1 MSKINESYLGNQNL
15 KRSNVKHSWTQEQIT
30 EWLKCAKDPEHF
42 IETHVK
48 IVNVDR
54 GLINFSLYDYQK
66 DIVNLSVSERFVI
79 CKMPRQCGKTTTLV
93 GIMLWYVLFH
103 QNYNVA
109 ILAHKLA
116 QAREILSRIQLA
128 YEHLPKWIQQGIVEW
143 NKGNIELENGSKIL
157 ASATSSSAIRGG
169 SFNLVYLDEF
179 AFVENNMQEDFFAS
193 VYPTISSGQTTK
205 VLITST
211 PNGLNMFY
219 KLWTDSE
226 EGKNDY
232 KRIDVH
238 WSQVPGRDEKWKAE
252 TIRNTSEEQFR
263 VEFECE
269 FIGSSHTLISAPKL
283 RLLRSIKPVVFNA
296 DTHIYTQPVEGRQY
310 FTVVDTAR
318 GVQGDYSA
326 FIVYDVSELPYRV
339 AATYRNNIISPL
351 LYPNIVYQVSKHYNN
366 AYILVET
373 NDIGEQI
380 ATILKHDLEYENVLT
395 TVHNGRSG
403 QIISS
408 GFGGQNA
415 RLGVRTTKQVK
426 RIGCMNLKTQIES
439 DKLFINDERILY
451 ELFRFVNI
459 GDSYEA
465 EEGHD
470 DMVMC
475 CVLFAWAMSQDY
487 VRELTSVDLRA
498 KLEKEN
504 EEAIDE
510 NMMPMGIISRGA
522 PQDDVIIAVKR
533 NDDSWLFAG
542 DDEFD
547 AVQREK
553 YERQTWIH

>member
-1 MSKINESYLGNQNL
+1 MSRVNESYLGNQNL
-15 KRSNVKHSWTQEQIT
+15 KRSNVKHSWTPNEVN
-30 EWLKCAKDPEHF
+30 EWLKCSQDPEYF
-42 IETHVK
+42 IEKYIK

-54 GLINFSLYDYQK
+54 GLVNFNLYDYQK
-66 DIVNLSVSERFVI
+66 DIVKLSVNERFVI

-93 GIMLWYVLFH
+93 GIILWYILFH
-103 QNYNVA
+103 QNYQVA
-109 ILAHKLA
+109 ILAHKLQ

-179 AFVENNMQEDFFAS
+179 AFVENNMQESFFAS

-219 KLWTDSE
+219 KIWTDSE

-238 WSQVPGRDEKWKAE
+238 WSEVPGRDEAWKKE
-252 TIRNTSEEQFR
+252 TIRNTSEDQFR

-269 FIGSSHTLISAPKL
+269 FIGSAHTLISATKL
-283 RLLRSIKPVVFNA
+283 RTLRSIPPEASNP
-296 DTHIYTQPVEGRQY
+296 DTRIFKQPAEGRQY
-310 FTVVDTAR
+310 VTVVDTAR

-326 FIVYDVSELPYRV
+326 FVIFDVSELPYRV
-339 AATYRNNIISPL
+339 VASYRNNMISPL
-351 LYPNIVYQVSKHYNN
+351 LYPNIVYQLSKHYNR

-380 ATILKHDLEYENVLT
+380 ANILHHDLEYENVLT
-395 TVHNGRSG
+395 TVNNGRSG
-403 QIISS
+403 QVISP
-408 GFGGQNA
+408 GFGQA
-415 RLGVRTTKQVK
+415 TRMGVKTSKQVK
-426 RIGCMNLKTQIES
+426 RIGCMGLKTQVES
-439 DKLFINDERILY
+439 DKLIINDERILY

-475 CVLFAWAMSQDY
+475 CVLFAWAMEQSY
-487 VRELTSVDLRA
+487 MKELTSVDLRQR
-498 KLEKEN
+498 LEQEN
-504 EEAIDE
+504 EDALDE
-510 NMMPMGIISRGA
+510 NMLPFGIINRGEA
-522 PQDDVIIAVKR
+522 ALTTMIAAKR
-533 NDDSWLFAG
+533 GDDSWLFVG
-542 DDEFD
+542 DQEFD
-547 AVQREK
+547 DSMLEK
-553 YERQTWIH
+553 NGSYGWTH

>member
-1 MSKINESYLGNQNL
+1 MSKVNESYLGNQNL
-15 KRSNVKHSWTQEQIT
+15 KRSNVKHEWTQEQVQ
-30 EWLKCAKDPEHF
+30 EWIKCSKDPEYF
-42 IETHVK
+42 IEKYIK

-54 GLINFSLYDYQK
+54 GLINFELYDYQK
-66 DIVNLSVSERFVI
+66 DIVDLSVKERFVI

-93 GIMLWYVLFH
+93 GIMLWYILFH
-103 QNYNVA
+103 DNYNIA
-109 ILAHKLA
+109 ILAHKMA

-128 YEHLPKWIQQGIVEW
+128 YEHLPKWLQQGIVEW

-219 KLWTDSE
+219 KIWTDSE

-252 TIRNTSEEQFR
+252 TIRNTSEDQFR

-269 FIGSSHTLISAPKL
+269 FVGSSHTLISATKL
-283 RLLRSIKPVVFNA
+283 RLLRSIQPMLSNP
-296 DTHIYTQPVEGRQY
+296 DTKIFAQPITGRQY
-310 FTVVDTAR
+310 FTVVDTSR
-318 GVQGDYSA
+318 GVNGDYSA
-326 FIVYDVSELPYRV
+326 FVVFDVSELPYRV
-339 AATYRNNIISPL
+339 VAAYKNNMISPL
-351 LYPNIVYQVSKHYNN
+351 IYPNIVFQLSKHYNN
-366 AYILVET
+366 AYVLVET

-380 ATILKHDLEYENVLT
+380 ANILQHDLEYENVLT
-395 TVHNGRSG
+395 TVNNGRSG
-403 QIISS
+403 QVISP
-408 GFGGQNA
+408 GFGQQT
-415 RLGVRTTKQVK
+415 RLGVRTTKAVK
-426 RIGCMNLKTQIES
+426 RIGCMGLKTQVES
-439 DKLFINDERILY
+439 DKLIINDERILY

-470 DMVMC
+470 DLVMC
-475 CVLFAWAMSQDY
+475 LVLFAWAMGQSY
-487 VRELTSVDLRA
+487 VKELTSVDLRQ
-498 KLEKEN
+498 KLEQEN
-504 EEAIDE
+504 EDAIEDS
-510 NMMPMGIISRGA
+510 MMPIGIIDRGGA
-522 PQDDVIIAVKR
+522 IEVMPIAAKK

-542 DDEFD
+542 DDD
-547 AVQREK
+547 YDRVMLDRN
-553 YERQTWIH
+553 TSIVH

>member
-1 MSKINESYLGNQNL
+1 MSKVNEAYLGNQNL
-15 KRSNVKHSWTQEQIT
+15 KRSNVKHAWTQEQVQ
-30 EWLKCAKDPEHF
+30 EWMKCAKDPVYF
-42 IETHVK
+42 IEEYIK
-48 IVNVDR
+48 IVNVDQ
-54 GLINFSLYDYQK
+54 GLVNFNLYDYQK
-66 DIVNLSVSERFVI
+66 DIVELSVDERFVI

-93 GIMLWYVLFH
+93 GIMLWYILFH
-103 QNYNVA
+103 DRYNIA
-109 ILAHKLA
+109 ILAHKMQ

-169 SFNLVYLDEF
+169 SFNMVYLDEF

-193 VYPTISSGQTTK
+193 VYPTISSGKTTK

-219 KLWTDSE
+219 KIWTDSE

-238 WSQVPGRDEKWKAE
+238 WSEVPGRDELWKAE

-269 FIGSSHTLISAPKL
+269 FIGSSNTLISATKL
-283 RLLRSIKPVVFNA
+283 RLLRSIAAEASNA
-296 DTHIYTQPVEGRQY
+296 DTRIFAQPVKERQY

-326 FIVYDVSELPYRV
+326 FIVFDVSELPYRV
-339 AATYRNNIISPL
+339 VATYKNNMISPL
-351 LYPNIVYQVSKHYNN
+351 LYPNIVYQISKHYNN

-380 ATILKHDLEYENVLT
+380 ANILQYDLEYENVLT
-395 TVHNGRSG
+395 TVNNGRSG
-403 QIISS
+403 QVISP
-408 GFGGQNA
+408 GFGQA
-415 RLGVRTTKQVK
+415 TRLGVRTTKAVK
-426 RIGCMNLKTQIES
+426 RIGCMGLKTQIES
-439 DKLFINDERILY
+439 DKLLLNDERVLY

-470 DMVMC
+470 DLVMC
-475 CVLFAWAMSQDY
+475 CVLFAWAMGQSY
-487 VRELTSVDLRA
+487 VKELTSVDLRQ
-498 KLEKEN
+498 KLEQEN
-504 EEAIDE
+504 EEALDE
-510 NMMPMGIISRGA
+510 NMLPFGIINRGELSA
-522 PQDDVIIAVKR
+522 EPIVAAR
-533 NDDSWLFAG
+533 RGDDSWLFVG
-542 DDEFD
+542 DADYD
-547 AVQREK
+547 LAMMEK
-553 YERQTWIH
+553 NGTNW

>member
-1 MSKINESYLGNQNL
+1 MSRVNESYLGNQNL
-15 KRSNVKHSWTQEQIT
+15 KRSNVKHSWTPDQVQE
-30 EWLKCAKDPEHF
+30 WMKCAADPEYF
-42 IETHVK
+42 IETYIK
-48 IVNVDR
+48 IVNVDK
-54 GLINFSLYDYQK
+54 GLVNFNLYDYQK
-66 DIVNLSVSERFVI
+66 DIVNLSVKERFVI

-103 QNYNVA
+103 ETYSVA
-109 ILAHKLA
+109 ILAHKMA

-128 YEHLPKWIQQGIVEW
+128 YEHLPKWLQQGIVEW

-179 AFVENNMQEDFFAS
+179 AFVENNMQESFFAS
-193 VYPTISSGQTTK
+193 VYPTISSGETTK

-219 KLWTDSE
+219 KIWMDSE
-226 EGKNDY
+226 ENKNSY

-238 WSQVPGRDEKWKAE
+238 WSEVPGRDEKWKAE

-269 FIGSSHTLISAPKL
+269 FIGSSNTLISASKL
-283 RLLRSIKPVVFNA
+283 RLLRATPPEASNP
-296 DTHIYTQPVEGRQY
+296 DTRIFKQPIAGRQY
-310 FTVVDTAR
+310 VTVVDTAR

-326 FIVYDVSELPYRV
+326 FVIFDVSELPYRV
-339 AATYRNNIISPL
+339 VATYRNNMISPL
-351 LYPNIVYQVSKHYNN
+351 LYPNMVYQLSKHYNS
-366 AYILVET
+366 AYVLVET

-380 ATILKHDLEYENVLT
+380 ANILHHDLEYENVLT

-403 QIISS
+403 QVISP
-408 GFGGQNA
+408 GFGSQA
-415 RLGVRTTKQVK
+415 TRMGVRTSKQVK
-426 RIGCMNLKTQIES
+426 RIGCMGLKTQVES
-439 DKLFINDERILY
+439 DKLVINDERILY

-475 CVLFAWAMSQDY
+475 CVLFAWAMDQSY
-487 VRELTSVDLRA
+487 MKELTSVDLRQR
-498 KLEKEN
+498 LEQEN
-504 EEAIDE
+504 EYALDE
-510 NMMPMGIISRGA
+510 SMLPFGIIDRGESAGGA
-522 PQDDVIIAVKR
+522 PIAAKR
-533 NDDSWLFAG
+533 GDDSWLTAG
-542 DDEFD
+542 DSDYDEAMLD
-547 AVQREK
+547 K
-553 YERQTWIH
+553 HGSYGWK

>member
-1 MSKINESYLGNQNL
+1 MSKVNESYLGNQNL
-15 KRSNVKHSWTQEQIT
+15 KRSNVKHEWTPDQIK
-30 EWLKCAKDPEHF
+30 EWMRCAKDPVYF
-42 IETHVK
+42 IETYIK
-48 IVNVDR
+48 IVNVDK
-54 GLINFSLYDYQK
+54 GLINFNLYDYQK
-66 DIVNLSVSERFVI
+66 DIVELSIEERFVI

-103 QNYNVA
+103 DNYNVA
-109 ILAHKLA
+109 ILAHKMQ

-128 YEHLPKWIQQGIVEW
+128 YEHLPKWIQQGIIEW

-179 AFVENNMQEDFFAS
+179 AFVDNNMQEDFFAS
-193 VYPTISSGQTTK
+193 VYPTISSGKTSK

-219 KLWTDSE
+219 KIWTDSE

-238 WSQVPGRDEKWKAE
+238 WSQVPGRDQKWREE

-269 FIGSSHTLISAPKL
+269 FIGSSHTLISATKL
-283 RLLRSIKPVVFNA
+283 RVLRSVAPTLSNP
-296 DTHIYTQPVEGRQY
+296 DTKIFAQPVPGRQY

-318 GVQGDYSA
+318 GVEGDYSA
-326 FIVYDVSELPYRV
+326 FVVFDVSELPYRV
-339 AATYRNNIISPL
+339 VASYKNNMISPL
-351 LYPNIVYQVSKHYNN
+351 MYPNIVFQLSKHYNS
-366 AYILVET
+366 AYVLVET

-380 ATILKHDLEYENVLT
+380 ANILQHDLEYENVLT
-395 TVHNGRSG
+395 TINNGRSG
-403 QIISS
+403 QVISP
-408 GFGGQNA
+408 GFGQA
-415 RLGVRTTKQVK
+415 TRLGVRTTKAVK
-426 RIGCMNLKTQIES
+426 RIGCMGLKTQVES
-439 DKLFINDERILY
+439 DKLVINDERILY

-470 DMVMC
+470 DLVMC
-475 CVLFAWAMSQDY
+475 LVLFAWAMSQSY
-487 VRELTSVDLRA
+487 VKELTSVDLRQ
-498 KLEKEN
+498 KLEQEN
-504 EEAIDE
+504 EDAFEE
-510 NMMPMGIISRGA
+510 SMMPIGIIDRGGA
-522 PQDDVIIAVKR
+522 IEPMMLAARK

-547 AVQREK
+547 ARMM
-553 YERQTWIH
+553 ERHGAAYH

>member
-1 MSKINESYLGNQNL
+1 MSRISESYLGNQNL
-15 KRSNVKHSWTQEQIT
+15 KRSNVKHSWTPQEVQ
-30 EWLKCAKDPEHF
+30 EWMKCAQDPEYF
-42 IETHVK
+42 IEKYIK
-48 IVNVDR
+48 IVNVDK
-54 GLINFSLYDYQK
+54 GLVNFDLYDYQK
-66 DIVNLSVSERFVI
+66 DIVNLSVKERFVI

-93 GIMLWYVLFH
+93 GIMLWYILFH
-103 QNYNVA
+103 ETYSVA
-109 ILAHKLA
+109 ILAHKLQ

-157 ASATSSSAIRGG
+157 ASATSSSAVRGG

-179 AFVENNMQEDFFAS
+179 AFVDNNMQESFFAS

-219 KLWTDSE
+219 KIWTDSE

-238 WSQVPGRDEKWKAE
+238 WSEVPGRDEKWKAE

-269 FIGSSHTLISAPKL
+269 FIGSSNTLISASKL
-283 RLLRSIKPVVFNA
+283 RLLRSIPPEASNP
-296 DTHIYTQPVEGRQY
+296 DTRIFAQPVPGRQY

-326 FIVYDVSELPYRV
+326 FVIFDVSELPYRV
-339 AATYRNNIISPL
+339 VATYRNNMISPL
-351 LYPNIVYQVSKHYNN
+351 LYPNVVYQLSKHYNS
-366 AYILVET
+366 AFVLIET

-380 ATILKHDLEYENVLT
+380 ANILHHDLEYENVLT
-395 TVHNGRSG
+395 TVNNGRSG
-403 QIISS
+403 QVISP
-408 GFGGQNA
+408 GFGQA
-415 RLGVRTTKQVK
+415 TRMGVKTSKQVK
-426 RIGCMNLKTQIES
+426 RIGCIGLKTQIES
-439 DKLFINDERILY
+439 DKLLLNDDRILY

-470 DMVMC
+470 DLVMC
-475 CVLFAWAMSQDY
+475 CVLFAWAMNQSY
-487 VRELTSVDLRA
+487 VKELTSVDLRQR
-498 KLEKEN
+498 LEQEN
-504 EEAIDE
+504 EEQMDE
-510 NMMPMGIISRGA
+510 NMLPFGIISRGESLTNA
-522 PQDDVIIAVKR
+522 PIAAKHG
-533 NDDSWLFAG
+533 DDSWLFVG
-542 DDEFD
+542 DDD
-547 AVQREK
+547 YDTSMLEK
-553 YERQTWIH
+553 NGSYGWAQ

>member
-1 MSKINESYLGNQNL
+1 MSKVNESYLGNQNL
-15 KRSNVKHSWTQEQIT
+15 KRSNVKHEWTPDQIK
-30 EWLKCAKDPEHF
+30 EWMKCAKDPVYF
-42 IETHVK
+42 IETYIK
-48 IVNVDR
+48 IVNVDK
-54 GLINFSLYDYQK
+54 GLINFNLYDYQK
-66 DIVNLSVSERFVI
+66 DIVELSIEERFVI

-103 QNYNVA
+103 DNYNVA
-109 ILAHKLA
+109 ILAHKMQ

-128 YEHLPKWIQQGIVEW
+128 YEHLPKWIQQGIIEW

-179 AFVENNMQEDFFAS
+179 AFVDNNMQEDFFAS
-193 VYPTISSGQTTK
+193 VYPTISSGKTSK

-219 KLWTDSE
+219 KIWTDSE

-238 WSQVPGRDEKWKAE
+238 WSQVPGRDQKWREE

-269 FIGSSHTLISAPKL
+269 FIGSSHTLISATKL
-283 RLLRSIKPVVFNA
+283 RVLRSIPPTLSNP
-296 DTHIYTQPVEGRQY
+296 DTKIFAQPVPGRQY

-318 GVQGDYSA
+318 GVEGDYSA
-326 FIVYDVSELPYRV
+326 FVVFDVSELPYRV
-339 AATYRNNIISPL
+339 VASYKNNMISPL
-351 LYPNIVYQVSKHYNN
+351 MYPNIVFQLSKHYNS
-366 AYILVET
+366 AYVLVET

-380 ATILKHDLEYENVLT
+380 ANILQHDLEYENILT
-395 TVHNGRSG
+395 TINNGRSG
-403 QIISS
+403 QVISP
-408 GFGGQNA
+408 GFGQA
-415 RLGVRTTKQVK
+415 TRLGVRTTKAVK
-426 RIGCMNLKTQIES
+426 RIGCMGLKTQVES
-439 DKLFINDERILY
+439 DKLIINDERILY

-470 DMVMC
+470 DLVMC
-475 CVLFAWAMSQDY
+475 LVLFAWAMSQSY
-487 VRELTSVDLRA
+487 VKELTSVDLRQ
-498 KLEKEN
+498 KLEQEN
-504 EEAIDE
+504 EDAFEE
-510 NMMPMGIISRGA
+510 SMMPIGIIDRGG
-522 PQDDVIIAVKR
+522 AVEPMVLAAKK

-547 AVQREK
+547 ARMI
-553 YERQTWIH
+553 ERHGAAYH

>member
-1 MSKINESYLGNQNL
+1 MSKVNESYLGNQNL
-15 KRSNVKHSWTQEQIT
+15 KRSNVKHEWTPDQIK
-30 EWLKCAKDPEHF
+30 EWMKCAKDPVYF
-42 IETHVK
+42 IETYIK
-48 IVNVDR
+48 IVNVDK
-54 GLINFSLYDYQK
+54 GLINFNLYDYQK
-66 DIVNLSVSERFVI
+66 DIVELSIEERFVI

-103 QNYNVA
+103 DNYNVA
-109 ILAHKLA
+109 ILAHKMQ

-128 YEHLPKWIQQGIVEW
+128 YEHLPKWIQQGIIEW

-179 AFVENNMQEDFFAS
+179 AFVDNNMQEDFFAS
-193 VYPTISSGQTTK
+193 VYPTISSGKTSK

-219 KLWTDSE
+219 KIWTDSE

-238 WSQVPGRDEKWKAE
+238 WSQVPGRDQKWREE

-269 FIGSSHTLISAPKL
+269 FIGSSHTLISATKL
-283 RLLRSIKPVVFNA
+283 RVLRSIPPTLSNP
-296 DTHIYTQPVEGRQY
+296 DTKIFAQPVPGRQY

-318 GVQGDYSA
+318 GVEGDYSA
-326 FIVYDVSELPYRV
+326 FVVFDVSELPYRV
-339 AATYRNNIISPL
+339 VASYKNNMISPL
-351 LYPNIVYQVSKHYNN
+351 MYPNIVFQLSKHYNS
-366 AYILVET
+366 AYVLVET

-380 ATILKHDLEYENVLT
+380 ANILQHDLEYENVLT
-395 TVHNGRSG
+395 TINNGRSG
-403 QIISS
+403 QVISP
-408 GFGGQNA
+408 GFGQA
-415 RLGVRTTKQVK
+415 TRLGVRTTKAVK
-426 RIGCMNLKTQIES
+426 RIGCMGLKTQVES
-439 DKLFINDERILY
+439 DKLVINDERILY

-470 DMVMC
+470 DLVMC
-475 CVLFAWAMSQDY
+475 LVLFAWAMSQSY
-487 VRELTSVDLRA
+487 VKELTSVDLRQ
-498 KLEKEN
+498 KLEQEN
-504 EEAIDE
+504 EDAFEE
-510 NMMPMGIISRGA
+510 SMMPIGIIDRGGA
-522 PQDDVIIAVKR
+522 IEPVMLAARKD
-533 NDDSWLFAG
+533 DDSWLFAG

-547 AVQREK
+547 ARMI
-553 YERQTWIH
+553 ERHGAAYH

>member
-1 MSKINESYLGNQNL
+1 MSRISEAYLGNQNL
-15 KRSNVKHSWTQEQIT
+15 KRSNVPHSWTPQEIQ
-30 EWLKCAKDPEHF
+30 EWIKCSQDPEYF
-42 IETHVK
+42 IETYIK

-54 GLINFSLYDYQK
+54 GLINFDLYDYQK
-66 DIVNLSVSERFVI
+66 DIVNLAIAERFVI
-79 CKMPRQCGKTTTLV
+79 CKMPRQAGKTTTLV
-93 GIMLWYVLFH
+93 GIMLWYILFH

-109 ILAHKLA
+109 ILAHKLQ

-128 YEHLPKWIQQGIVEW
+128 YEHIPKWLQQGIVEW

-219 KLWTDSE
+219 KIWTDSE

-269 FIGSSHTLISAPKL
+269 FIGSSHTLISATKL
-283 RLLRSIKPVVFNA
+283 RLLRAVQPTASNP
-296 DTHIYTQPVEGRQY
+296 DTRIFTQPAEGRQY

-326 FIVYDVSELPYRV
+326 FVIFDVSELPYKV
-339 AATYRNNIISPL
+339 VATYRNNMISPM
-351 LYPNIVYQVSKHYNN
+351 LYPSVVYQMSKHYNK

-380 ATILKHDLEYENVLT
+380 ANILHHDLECENILT
-395 TVHNGRSG
+395 TTLNGRSG
-403 QIISS
+403 QVISP
-408 GFGGQNA
+408 GFGQQT
-415 RLGVRTTKQVK
+415 RMGVRTSKNVK
-426 RIGCMNLKTQIES
+426 RIGCMNLKTQVES
-439 DKLFINDERILY
+439 DKLLLNDERILY

-459 GDSYEA
+459 GESYEA

-470 DMVMC
+470 DLVMC
-475 CVLFAWAMSQDY
+475 CVLFAWAMNQSY
-487 VRELTSVDLRA
+487 VIELTSVDLRQRI
-498 KLEKEN
+498 EEEN
-504 EEAIDE
+504 EDAMDE
-510 NMMPMGIISRGA
+510 SMLPFGIISRGESPSTVPLA
-522 PQDDVIIAVKR
+522 AKKG
-533 NDDSWLFAG
+533 DDSWLFAG
-542 DDEFD
+542 DQDHD
-547 AVQREK
+547 AFMLEK
-553 YERQTWIH
+553 NGSYGWAH

>member
-1 MSKINESYLGNQNL
+1 MSKVSDAYLGNQNL
-15 KRSNVKHSWTQEQIT
+15 KRSNVKHEWTPHQVQEYM
-30 EWLKCAKDPEHF
+30 KCARDPVYF
-42 IETHVK
+42 IETYIK
-48 IVNVDR
+48 IVNVDQ
-54 GLINFSLYDYQK
+54 GLINFDLYPYQK
-66 DIVNLSVSERFVI
+66 DIVELSVDERFVI

-93 GIMLWYVLFH
+93 GIMLWYILFH
-103 QNYNVA
+103 DRYNVA
-109 ILAHKLA
+109 ILAHKMQ

-193 VYPTISSGQTTK
+193 VYPTISSGKTTK

-219 KLWTDSE
+219 KIWTDSE

-269 FIGSSHTLISAPKL
+269 FIGSSHTLISATKL
-283 RLLRSIKPVVFNA
+283 RLLRSVKPISSNPDISIFA
-296 DTHIYTQPVEGRQY
+296 QPVEGRQY

-326 FIVYDVSELPYRV
+326 FVVYDVSELPYRV
-339 AATYRNNIISPL
+339 VATYKNNAISPL
-351 LYPNIVYQVSKHYNN
+351 LYPNIVYQLSKHYNK

-380 ATILKHDLEYENVLT
+380 ANILHHDLEYDGVLT
-395 TVHNGRSG
+395 TVNNGRSG
-403 QIISS
+403 QIISP
-408 GFGGQNA
+408 GFGQA
-415 RLGVRTTKQVK
+415 TRMGVRTTKAVK
-426 RIGCMNLKTQIES
+426 RIGCMGLKTQVES
-439 DKLFINDERILY
+439 DKLLINDERILY

-459 GDSYEA
+459 GESYEA

-470 DMVMC
+470 DLVMC
-475 CVLFAWAMSQDY
+475 CVLFAWAMSQEY
-487 VRELTSVDLRA
+487 VKELTSVDLRQR
-498 KLEKEN
+498 LEKEN
-504 EEAIDE
+504 EEAMDE
-510 NMMPMGIISRGA
+510 NMLPFGIVNKGFEEISIPLAAKRG
-522 PQDDVIIAVKR
+522 
-533 NDDSWLFAG
+533 DDSWIFVG
-542 DDEFD
+542 DDEYD
-547 AVQREK
+547 TSMLEK
-553 YERQTWIH
+553 NGSYGWAH

>member
-1 MSKINESYLGNQNL
+1 MSKLNEAYLGNQNL
-15 KRSNVKHSWTQEQIT
+15 KRSNVKHAWTQEQVQ
-30 EWLKCAKDPEHF
+30 EWMKCAKDPVYF
-42 IETHVK
+42 IEDYIK
-48 IVNVDR
+48 IVNVDQ
-54 GLINFSLYDYQK
+54 GLVNFNLYDYQK
-66 DIVNLSVSERFVI
+66 DIVELSVDQRFVI

-93 GIMLWYVLFH
+93 GIMLWYILFH
-103 QNYNVA
+103 DRYNIA
-109 ILAHKLA
+109 ILAHKMQ

-169 SFNLVYLDEF
+169 SFNMVYLDEF

-193 VYPTISSGQTTK
+193 VYPTISSGKTTK

-219 KLWTDSE
+219 KIWTDSE

-238 WSQVPGRDEKWKAE
+238 WSEVPGRDELWKAE

-269 FIGSSHTLISAPKL
+269 FIGSSNTLISATKL
-283 RLLRSIKPVVFNA
+283 RLLRSIAAEASNA
-296 DTHIYTQPVEGRQY
+296 DTRIFAQPVKERQY

-326 FIVYDVSELPYRV
+326 FIVFDVSELPYRV
-339 AATYRNNIISPL
+339 VATYRNNMISPL
-351 LYPNIVYQVSKHYNN
+351 LYPNIVYQISKHYNN

-380 ATILKHDLEYENVLT
+380 ANILQYDLEYENIMT
-395 TVHNGRSG
+395 TVNNGRSG
-403 QIISS
+403 QVISP
-408 GFGGQNA
+408 GFGQA
-415 RLGVRTTKQVK
+415 TRLGVRTTKAVK
-426 RIGCMNLKTQIES
+426 RIGCMGLKTQIES
-439 DKLFINDERILY
+439 DKLLLNDERVLY
-451 ELFRFVNI
+451 EMFRFVNI

-470 DMVMC
+470 DLVMC
-475 CVLFAWAMSQDY
+475 CVLFAWAMGQSY
-487 VRELTSVDLRA
+487 VKELTSVDLRQ
-498 KLEKEN
+498 KLEQEN
-504 EEAIDE
+504 EEALDE
-510 NMMPMGIISRGA
+510 NMLPFGIINRGELSA
-522 PQDDVIIAVKR
+522 EPIVAAR
-533 NDDSWLFAG
+533 RGDDSWLFVG
-542 DDEFD
+542 DADYD
-547 AVQREK
+547 LAMMEK
-553 YERQTWIH
+553 NGTNW

>member
-1 MSKINESYLGNQNL
+1 MSKVNEAYLGNQNL
-15 KRSNVKHSWTQEQIT
+15 KRSNVKHQWTPQQVSEY
-30 EWLKCAKDPEHF
+30 LKCAKDPEYF
-42 IETHVK
+42 IETYIK
-48 IVNVDR
+48 IVNVDK
-54 GLINFSLYDYQK
+54 GLINFNLYDYQK
-66 DIVNLSVSERFVI
+66 DIVNLSVQERFVI

-103 QNYNVA
+103 DRYSVA

-128 YEHLPKWIQQGIVEW
+128 YEHLPKWLQQGIVEW

-219 KLWTDSE
+219 KIWTDSE
-226 EGKNDY
+226 EGKNSY

-269 FIGSSHTLISAPKL
+269 FIGSSHTLISATKL
-283 RLLRSIKPVVFNA
+283 RLLRSVKPLLNNP
-296 DTHIYTQPVEGRQY
+296 DTSIFEQPREGRQY

-318 GVQGDYSA
+318 GVQGDFSA
-326 FIVYDVSELPYRV
+326 FVIFDVSELPYKV
-339 AATYRNNIISPL
+339 VATYKNNMISPQ
-351 LYPNIVYQVSKHYNN
+351 LYPNIVYQLSKHYNN

-380 ATILKHDLEYENVLT
+380 ASILRSDLEYDNILT
-395 TVHNGRSG
+395 TVNNGRSG
-403 QIISS
+403 QVISP
-408 GFGGQNA
+408 GYGQQT
-415 RLGVRTTKQVK
+415 RLGVRTTKAVK
-426 RIGCMNLKTQIES
+426 RIGCMALKTQVES
-439 DKLFINDERILY
+439 DKLVIQDERILY

-459 GDSYEA
+459 GESYEA

-470 DMVMC
+470 DLVMC
-475 CVLFAWAMSQDY
+475 CVLFAWAMTQQY
-487 VRELTSVDLRA
+487 VKELTSVDLRQR
-498 KLEKEN
+498 LEQEN
-504 EEAIDE
+504 EDAMEE
-510 NMMPMGIISRGA
+510 NLLPFGVISRGPA
-522 PQDDVIIAVKR
+522 MVDVPIAAKR
-533 NDDSWLFAG
+533 NDDRWIFAG
-542 DDEFD
+542 DDEYD
-547 AVQREK
+547 QRALER
-553 YERQTWIH
+553 YETNSNVH

>member
-1 MSKINESYLGNQNL
+1 MSRVNESYLGNQNL
-15 KRSNVKHSWTQEQIT
+15 KRSNVKHTWSPHEVQE
-30 EWLKCAKDPEHF
+30 WMRCAEDPEYF
-42 IETHVK
+42 IEKYVK

-54 GLINFSLYDYQK
+54 GLINFKLYEYQK
-66 DIVNLSVSERFVI
+66 DIVDLAVSERFVI

-103 QNYNVA
+103 QNYNIA
-109 ILAHKLA
+109 ILAHKMQ

-128 YEHLPKWIQQGIVEW
+128 YEHLPKWIQQGIDEW

-179 AFVENNMQEDFFAS
+179 AFVDNNMQEDFFAS

-219 KLWTDSE
+219 KIWTDSE

-238 WSQVPGRDEKWKAE
+238 WSQVPGRDEKWKLE

-269 FIGSSHTLISAPKL
+269 FIGSSHTLISAIKL
-283 RLLRSIKPVVFNA
+283 RLLRSVKPEALNN
-296 DTHIYTQPVEGRQY
+296 DTRIFTQPIAGRQY
-310 FTVVDTAR
+310 VTVVDTSR
-318 GVQGDYSA
+318 GVMGDYSA
-326 FIVYDVSELPYRV
+326 FIVFDVSELPYRV
-339 AATYRNNIISPL
+339 AATYKNNMISPL
-351 LYPNIVYQVSKHYNN
+351 LYPNVVYQLSTHYNK

-380 ATILKHDLEYENVLT
+380 ANILQHDLEYENVLT
-395 TVHNGRSG
+395 TVNNGRSG
-403 QIISS
+403 QVISP
-408 GFGGQNA
+408 GFGQQT
-415 RLGVRTTKQVK
+415 RLGVRTTKAVK
-426 RIGCMNLKTQIES
+426 RIGCMGLKTQVES
-439 DKLFINDERILY
+439 DKLLINDERILY

-470 DMVMC
+470 DLVMC
-475 CVLFAWAMSQDY
+475 CVLFAWAMEQSY
-487 VRELTSVDLRA
+487 VKELTSVDLR
-498 KLEKEN
+498 KRLEDEN
-504 EEAIDE
+504 EDAMEE
-510 NMMPMGIISRGA
+510 SLLPFGIINRGESLEQ
-522 PQDDVIIAVKR
+522 PMIAARKG
-533 NDDSWLFAG
+533 DDSWLFVG
-542 DDEFD
+542 DDDFD
-547 AVQREK
+547 QSMLQKNGSYGWA
-553 YERQTWIH
+553 H